1 MKKSKTLFLLVALA
15 LLVFA
20 APSFA
25 DSVDEATDAMQE
37 GGSMMDKGQGAKDM
51 MDKGQDAMSQGQDAM
66 DKGQDMM
73 DKGQGMMDQGKD
85 MMDMKDAEA
94 MEVTVTCVQADEGG
108 QLQSLTEFEECTGT
122 MVVVSAD
129 KSAAVVA
136 PQAQS
141 KTMKGGKQSV
151 AGVLDGHT
159 RGYILASSTALDE
172 EGATQSVSGALVC
185 LLPNYEDGTVQPV
198 VGTSPCGEK
207 DQHLHV
213 VHTADGQVYA
223 LHGTEESIKNLEA
236 SSDRENVSLEGK
248 VLGEQGAWVLYVN

>member
-15 LLVFA
+15 LIVFA

-25 DSVDEATDAMQE
+25 DSVDKATDAMQE
-37 GGSMMDKGQGAKDM
+37 GQDAKSM
-51 MDKGQDAMSQGQDAM
+51 MDKGQDAKGMMDKGQDAM

-73 DKGQGMMDQGKD
+73 DKGQGAMDQGKD
-85 MMDMKDAEA
+85 MMDIKNPAA

-108 QLQSLTEFEECTGT
+108 ELQSLTEFEVCTGT
-122 MVVVSAD
+122 MVAVSAD

-136 PQAQS
+136 PKADS
-141 KTMKGGKQSV
+141 AAMKGGKQSV
-151 AGVLDGHT
+151 EGVLDGHT
-159 RGYILASSTALDE
+159 RGYVLASSSALGDS
-172 EGATQSVSGALVC
+172 GATQSVSGALVC
-185 LLPNYEDGTVQPV
+185 LLPNYEDGTVQPI

-223 LHGTEESIKNLEA
+223 LHGSEESIKNLEA

-248 VLGEQGAWVLYVN
+248 VLGDQGAWVLYVN